1 MLARIEKDS
10 YGTLKPQDGGEY
22 TQVGPLMEK
31 QWRCVGCAT
40 YVDGHNGHLK
50 CWHHLKMLIH
60 RDMEE
65 GGTTRQ

>member
-1 MLARIEKDS
+1 MLARIEKDC
-10 YGTLKPQDGGEY
+10 YGTPKPQDGGEY
-22 TQVGPLMEK
+22 IQMEK

-40 YVDGHNGHLK
+40 YVDGHDGHLRS
-50 CWHHLKMLIH
+50 WRHLKMLIH